1 MVAAAAA
8 LLRRNGGRAPPLPT
22 RKPGRLFRAVAGSS
36 SGADQFL
43 RCSSSSSASQAQRI
57 PTPNVR
63 CHPRQPPAPRV
74 RRPVRGA
81 VLGDGVPEAVPLL
94 LPEVLRDVPVRAG
107 GHLRQQ
113 EHLPLLQQLE
123 DQEGRPQVPLVGLL
137 IRGST

>member
-1 MVAAAAA
+1 MAMIFNYLQYGVTPGSLQPQGPCKKNNTSLNSESLVADDYYRVLAQDVAV
-8 LLRRNGGRAPPLPT
+8 LRLRAC
-22 RKPGRLFRAVAGSS
+22 VVC
-36 SGADQFL
+36 D
-43 RCSSSSSASQAQRI
+43 
-57 PTPNVR
+57 
-63 CHPRQPPAPRV
+63 RV